1 MRACQVARQRRD
13 MSVDHYQTALQS
25 ALQAIPGMCGYYW
38 RHIFTNRG
46 LPSVIIIVQL
56 GRGYEA
62 VDAAEASVAVLKRD
76 LAVMFLDM
84 DNMFVVVTHCSRS
97 FRSLRATAVRALPLY
112 SMLCPFFVYYEK
124 CIRAV

>member
-13 MSVDHYQTALQS
+13 MSADHYQTALQS

-56 GRGYEA
+56 GRSYEA
-62 VDAAEASVAVLKRD
+62 VDAAEATVAVLKRD
-76 LAVMFLDM
+76 LAAMFLD
-84 DNMFVVVTHCSRS
+84 MFVVVTHCSRT
-97 FRSLRATAVRALPLY
+97 FRTLRATAVRALP
-112 SMLCPFFVYYEK
+112 
-124 CIRAV
+124 